1 MSTLTL
7 AIRHTTHYAF
17 SEPVMHALQRLRLTP
32 KETQGQ
38 RIIEW
43 KMHFEHAQA
52 ELAYDD
58 QHFNHVTLIVLG
70 AVEIYAPTTL
80 FYNVFCTLLFVLEP
94 LLIFVTATSL
104 LYLFYYQA
112 VRRLKSE

>member
-52 ELAYDD
+52 ELVYDD
-58 QHFNHVTLIVLG
+58 QHFNHVTHFASRTSFQSLFIQWPVKASMDLVLG
-70 AVEIYAPTTL
+70 DVQRSHVRQMNSIEL
-80 FYNVFCTLLFVLEP
+80 NKS
-94 LLIFVTATSL
+94 LI
-104 LYLFYYQA
+104 
-112 VRRLKSE
+112 